1 MAETNI
7 DQLHPTPPQ
16 PKLGILFLG
25 RKRAGF
31 DPEWGAEIRRRIRG
45 FVDDAGLEAVIPYD
59 NIADDPTLR
68 DAIAQCRAADV
79 DALVI
84 TQPTISDGRLAP
96 VAAQVWDAPLVLW
109 ATPEKPTGEMISANS
124 LVGTHVFG
132 ATMRQLHRP
141 FEIVYGHPDDEETR
155 ASLLRAARITSTAE
169 RVQRGKVG
177 LIGYHVPGFID
188 LHADPLQL
196 SESFGIQLYHQS
208 VQEFLGSLDDISDED
223 VEAETKRLAGFGL
236 PYRGDIDESVL
247 PMQARYYLG
256 FSRLLEREGLDGLA
270 FRCWPDLPSITG
282 HWPYLALAT
291 LVSEGKALAMEGDV
305 DGAICSI
312 IAEGMGLGPVY
323 LSDWLEH
330 DESSIAIWH
339 TGAAPFQLSEPLGT
353 EQGPHL
359 TVQFNNKKP
368 TVVDSTIRPD
378 LPVTL
383 FRLWRADG
391 EYHMTAVEGETIEP
405 DRHLLATNGR
415 ARVRGVNV
423 REWFDDMVHEGMPHH
438 LCIVQGHHRDALL
451 RVARTLGLRRHIP

>member
-1 MAETNI
+1 MPETNI
-7 DQLHPTPPQ
+7 DQLHPVPPQ
-16 PKLGILFLG
+16 PSVGILFLG

-31 DPEWGAEIRRRIRG
+31 DPEWGAEMRRRIRG
-45 FVDDAGLEAVIPYD
+45 FVAESGLEAVIPYD

-68 DAIAQCRAADV
+68 DAIAQCRAAGV

-96 VAAQVWDAPLVLW
+96 IAAQVWDAPIVLW

-124 LVGTHVFG
+124 LVGTHVFA

-141 FEIVYGHPDDEETR
+141 FEIVYGHPDDEQTR
-155 ASLLRAARITSTAE
+155 ASLLRAARIASTAE
-169 RVQRGKVG
+169 RVRRGTVG

-196 SESFGIQLYHQS
+196 SESLGIQLYHRS
-208 VQEFLGSLDDISDED
+208 VQEFLGSLDEISDQD
-223 VEAETKRLAGFGL
+223 VAAETERLAGFGL
-236 PYRGDIDESVL
+236 PFRGGIDESVL

-256 FSRLLEREGLDGLA
+256 FSRLLERDGLDGLA
-270 FRCWPDLPSITG
+270 FRCWPDLPTITG

-291 LVSEGKALAMEGDV
+291 LVSEGKAVAMEGDV

-312 IAEGMGLGPVY
+312 LAESLGLGPVY

-353 EQGPHL
+353 KQGPHL
-359 TVQFNNKKP
+359 TVQFNNRKP
-368 TVVDSTIRPD
+368 TVIDATIRAD
-378 LPVTL
+378 MEVTL

-391 EYHMTAVEGETIEP
+391 EYHMTAVEGRTIEP

-415 ARVRGVNV
+415 ARVHGVNV

-438 LCIVQGHHRDALL
+438 LCIVQGHHRDTLL
-451 RVARTLGLRRHIP
+451 RVGRTLGLRRHVR